1 MQRTARDRAAPME
14 FGRHAAGIYAAFMR
28 SHAVLHRLLAFFAA
42 LGGVG
47 AMLSTGCTRGDAAP
61 ARDPVSSDMGAE
73 SHAQRPPGSE
83 LPGALPRSFE
93 VGTFNIR
100 YATLSDGPDA
110 WPNRRR
116 EVCAMLDAGEV
127 WGLQE
132 VLPEQLGEILRAC
145 PSMAHVART
154 REVDPTKGESCAI
167 LFDRERWEL
176 DPLEHG
182 TFWLSETPD
191 VPGSK
196 SWDSSIARI
205 ATFARLV
212 DSSDATRTRA
222 FSIYNIHLDHR
233 GSTAR
238 REQVQVVLTRIA
250 ARRHAD
256 EPVVLV
262 GDFNTGPDSA
272 PIATVL
278 ASTSGFADAWRA
290 ANPGVPEQG
299 TFNGWNE
306 SCGTNRIDFV
316 FTRGLS
322 IEGALIDLTRRS
334 NGRWPSDHVP
344 VRATVGFTGD
354 LGR

>member
-1 MQRTARDRAAPME
+1 
-14 FGRHAAGIYAAFMR
+14 MR
-28 SHAVLHRLLAFFAA
+28 PFNALLRLLAPLVA

-47 AMLSTGCTRGDAAP
+47 ALLSTGCTRGEAASAPDA
-61 ARDPVSSDMGAE
+61 VSSDMGTDRQSQRSVGDE
-73 SHAQRPPGSE
+73 S
-83 LPGALPRSFE
+83 LGASPSFFE
-93 VGTFNIR
+93 IGTFNIR

-132 VLPEQLGEILRAC
+132 VLPEQLDEILRAC
-145 PSMAHVART
+145 PTKAHVART
-154 REVDPTKGESCAI
+154 REVDPSKGESCAI
-167 LFDRERWEL
+167 LFDRENWDL

-212 DSSDATRTRA
+212 DRSDASRRRA
-222 FSIYNIHLDHR
+222 FSIYNVHLDHR
-233 GSTAR
+233 GSVAR
-238 REQVQVVLTRIA
+238 EEQVEVVLARIA

-262 GDFNTGPDSA
+262 GDFNTGPDSV

-278 ASTSGFADAWRA
+278 AATPAFTDAWRA
-290 ANPGVPEQG
+290 ANPGAPEQG
-299 TFNGWNE
+299 TFNGWKE
-306 SCGTNRIDFV
+306 SCGTTRIDFV
-316 FTRGLS
+316 FTRGLAV
-322 IEGALIDLTRRS
+322 ERATIDLTRRA

-344 VRATVGFTGD
+344 VRAVVGFARD
-354 LGR
+354 LGL

>member
-1 MQRTARDRAAPME
+1 
-14 FGRHAAGIYAAFMR
+14 MR
-28 SHAVLHRLLAFFAA
+28 SHDALHRLFALLVA
-42 LGGVG
+42 LGGVVT
-47 AMLSTGCTRGDAAP
+47 MLSTGCTPGDAASVP
-61 ARDPVSSDMGAE
+61 DAVSSGTGADRQ
-73 SHAQRPPGSE
+73 APE
-83 LPGALPRSFE
+83 LPGDESQGASARSFE

-116 EVCAMLDAGEV
+116 DVCAMLDGGEV

-132 VLPEQLGEILRAC
+132 VLPEQLDEILRAC
-145 PSMAHVART
+145 TSMGHVART
-154 REVDPTKGESCAI
+154 REVDPARGESCAI

-212 DSSDATRTRA
+212 DRSVDPDGSALAPRA
-222 FSIYNIHLDHR
+222 FSIYNVHLDHR
-233 GSTAR
+233 GSIAR
-238 REQVQVVLTRIA
+238 EEQVKVVLARIA
-250 ARRHAD
+250 ARSHAN

-262 GDFNTGPDSA
+262 GDFNTGPESA

-278 ASTSGFADAWRA
+278 ASTSGFADAWRV

-306 SCGTNRIDFV
+306 SCGTTRIDFI

-322 IEGALIDLTRRS
+322 IERASVDLTRRS

-344 VRATVGFTGD
+344 VRATVGFIKD